1 MRISSTAPIIP
12 LPYIGDTS
20 LDVIIFV
27 GTSIFYRVYQWR
39 RDALARS
46 ASSRKEEERL
56 RKRDNAIHRAKTV
69 EGYKDSGLY
78 EFMDKCVERKRH
90 LRKVGDPER
99 ARREK
104 MKRISAE
111 SKSNLK
117 GSLGLSPEKLQVERQ
132 RLHSVNQ

>member
-1 MRISSTAPIIP
+1 MSSVAPEIP
-12 LPYIGDTS
+12 LPYIGDTP

-27 GTSIFYRVYQWR
+27 GTAIYYRLYQWR
-39 RDALARS
+39 RDSCDAL
-46 ASSRKEEERL
+46 SRQEGKPPCSHREQ
-56 RKRDNAIHRAKTV
+56 DNNLVHRAKTI

-90 LRKVGDPER
+90 LRKVGDPEL

-111 SKSNLK
+111 SKSKLTGN
-117 GSLGLSPEKLQVERQ
+117 LGLSPEKLLLERQ
-132 RLHSVNQ
+132 RLQPAKQ